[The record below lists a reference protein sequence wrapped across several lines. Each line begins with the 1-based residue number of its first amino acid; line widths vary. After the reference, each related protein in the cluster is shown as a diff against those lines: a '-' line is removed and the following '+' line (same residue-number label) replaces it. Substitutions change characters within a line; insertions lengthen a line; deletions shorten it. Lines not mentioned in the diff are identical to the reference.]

1 MESVAFRIGFAHQAI
16 PLKPSV
22 YLGIP
27 NLWVDFGRVGRL
39 HTNRGVYMG
48 GGGGGSTSRGMGRL
62 NPCACMCEATTMA
75 LKDTYTHTRKHRRR
89 GDNDTCGDLNDD
101 PRTFPECSNSQ
112 TATPDAWL
120 GLGGMPWQGPTIRE
134 GQGDDP
140 AAGSSMTLRGTW
152 KS

>member
-1 MESVAFRIGFAHQAI
+1 MICCLLHGLVFVESVAFRIDFAHQAI
-16 PLKPSV
+16 PLKPSG
-22 YLGIP
+22 LGIP
-27 NLWVDFGRVGRL
+27 NLYESRRV
-39 HTNRGVYMG
+39 H
-48 GGGGGSTSRGMGRL
+48 GGGSTSRGMGRL
-62 NPCACMCEATTMA
+62 NPCACMCLATTMA

-120 GLGGMPWQGPTIRE
+120 GLGSMPWQGPTIRE
-134 GQGDDP
+134 GQRDDP